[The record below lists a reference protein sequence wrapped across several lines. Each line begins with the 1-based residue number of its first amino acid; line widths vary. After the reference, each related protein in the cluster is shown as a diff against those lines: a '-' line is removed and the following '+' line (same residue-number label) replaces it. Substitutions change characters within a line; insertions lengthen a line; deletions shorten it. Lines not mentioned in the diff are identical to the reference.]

1 MRCAWDELIRLLPHT
16 IQNDVNII
24 GRETL
29 QELRLRVGQPVN
41 LVCSDKNIYLSIDAK
56 QEFMLH
62 IINGASQYSPWT
74 AQSSAYGYITAPG
87 GHRIGI
93 CGEAV
98 LKNGIVQ
105 SIGSVNSL
113 CIRIARDL
121 DGISDKIIIDGTS
134 ILIIGPPG
142 SGKTTLL
149 RDVIRRYSSILNGS
163 IAVLDERGEIFPL
176 LNGKS
181 IFHSGINTD
190 IMSNCPKVRGI
201 EMLLRTMGPRC
212 IAVDEI
218 TNEEDCGAIIDASN
232 CGISLIATAH
242 AHDISDIRNRP
253 IYKTLMDNG
262 VFRRIIILNKN
273 KTWVEERI

>member
-105 SIGSVNSL
+105 GIGSVNSL

-163 IAVLDERGEIFPL
+163 VAVLDERGEIFPL

-181 IFHSGINTD
+181 IFNSGINTD

-201 EMLLRTMGPRC
+201 EMLLRTMGPSC

-218 TNEEDCGAIIDASN
+218 TNEEDCDAIINASN

-242 AHDISDIRNRP
+242 ARDISDIRNRP